1 MNKTTNKLTI
11 KDKKMN
17 KKDTLKNYIKNK
29 KGMHSAWN
37 QGVIQYALELVD
49 NLKEEQLNGFNH
61 VYEDTMLNGASNWE
75 EYSYGGCSLIY
86 NEDIAERLLTPSELK
101 KFYGKDGIFNNY
113 KNPNKRED
121 WMQMQA
127 RALFQA
133 MMLIIVEFNYN
144 LLGSDIP
151 KHKKDKYL
159 SKQLEYLDLGAK

>member
-1 MNKTTNKLTI
+1 
-11 KDKKMN
+11 MN
-17 KKDTLKNYIKNK
+17 KKDTLKNYIKNR

-37 QGVIQYALELVD
+37 QGVTQYALEMVD
-49 NLKEEQLNGFNH
+49 NLEEDQLNGYHHIN
-61 VYEDTMLNGASNWE
+61 EKTLLNGASDWK

-101 KFYGKDGIFNNY
+101 KFYYEDCSLIKFNNY
-113 KNPNKRED
+113 KNPNKKED

-144 LLGSDIP
+144 LLG
-151 KHKKDKYL
+151 
-159 SKQLEYLDLGAK
+159 AK